1 MARDFK
7 LTHLRVVG
15 PVEMGAGQVWRPARL
30 TSASS
35 GRGAPGGTGG
45 AARLSGRGCGWRDL
59 WRRRRGCHTP
69 VSRGSGTSG
78 GWCGVAAKLD
88 AVLVKMD
95 QLLHKYQSLL
105 RST

>member
-35 GRGAPGGTGG
+35 GRGAQAALAGPRGCPVVAAGGGTSGVGAG
-45 AARLSGRGCGWRDL
+45 AA
-59 WRRRRGCHTP
+59 TP

>member
-1 MARDFK
+1 
-7 LTHLRVVG
+7 
-15 PVEMGAGQVWRPARL
+15 MGAQAAA
-30 TSASS
+30 ASRMVS
-35 GRGAPGGTGG
+35 GVVAAGGGTSGVGAG
-45 AARLSGRGCGWRDL
+45 AAA
-59 WRRRRGCHTP
+59 P